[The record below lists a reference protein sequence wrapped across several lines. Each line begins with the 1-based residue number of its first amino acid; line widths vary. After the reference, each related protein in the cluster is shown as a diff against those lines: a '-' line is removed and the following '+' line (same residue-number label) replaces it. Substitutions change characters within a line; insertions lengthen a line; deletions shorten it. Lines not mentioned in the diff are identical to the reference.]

1 MPLGPDAPTITAA
14 SAQARWQQ
22 ACRAGTAVANS
33 VRMKTA
39 ATKPALHLDQ
49 AAIATLADQ
58 LPSLHKELGE
68 LFAFHETDFAESKA
82 EGLALANNV
91 SQALGDCVL
100 SSDIDAPFWPCSLVG
115 LGADPF
121 AALGIERDAIV
132 KLSGWENPKL
142 NVREVTAVQ
151 ALANLPEH
159 LFEQQQDYVS
169 EQDAATFTNAGEML
183 KAHGALQNLQLAFV
197 ADSAKLVFTV
207 VAVDSALV
215 GVVSLA
221 VET

>member
-1 MPLGPDAPTITAA
+1 MKNA
-14 SAQARWQQ
+14 S
-22 ACRAGTAVANS
+22 
-33 VRMKTA
+33 
-39 ATKPALHLDQ
+39 TKPILHLDES
-49 AAIATLADQ
+49 AIATLADQ

-68 LFAFHETDFAESKA
+68 LFELTETDFAQSQA
-82 EGLALANNV
+82 AGLALANTV
-91 SQALGDCVL
+91 SQALADCVL

-115 LGADPF
+115 LGADPY
-121 AALGIERDAIV
+121 AALGIKRDAVV
-132 KLSGWENPKL
+132 KLSGWDNPKL
-142 NVREVTAVQ
+142 NKREVTAVQ
-151 ALANLPEH
+151 ALANLQED

-169 EQDAATFTNAGEML
+169 EQDAATFTAAGEML

-221 VET
+221 IET